1 MRPNARSSSTVVVDA
16 RQERRH
22 ARGGRARARPGC
34 ASMGLQHGVPGTRER
49 SLGRVWQRACACSR
63 LGGGGSVAPAPGAE
77 HMQMEAARECER
89 RQRGTRNCDRGRRMS
104 SARV

>member
-1 MRPNARSSSTVVVDA
+1 MVDE

-34 ASMGLQHGVPGTRER
+34 ASMGLQHGVPGTREQ

-63 LGGGGSVAPAPGAE
+63 VGGGGSVAPAPGTE
-77 HMQMEAARECER
+77 HMQVEAARERER
-89 RQRGTRNCDRGRRMS
+89 RQRGTRDRTRG
-104 SARV
+104 